1 MDKKVLY
8 KLSHGL
14 FKCTREFNFRSL
26 YPQTV
31 VACYP
36 IKKWIDNCRSNDLNL
51 IIENHTN
58 LTKDVNQEEHEKLK
72 YVCVL
77 YQMFFISL
85 IITQSKFV
93 RQFSFEDKKNQ
104 MSNLE
109 QDISSRLLSIA
120 CRDTNWITKWTSDQN
135 EQYTSLPLPSLIA
148 VTLFTAC

>member
-1 MDKKVLY
+1 MVYSSAPENLI
-8 KLSHGL
+8 SVH
-14 FKCTREFNFRSL
+14 FT
-26 YPQTV
+26 PQTV

-104 MSNLE
+104 ISNLE